1 MSAIDE
7 GGPDGSVS
15 GPSFHPTGH
24 SADVQQLDRPMPEEV
39 RPQYKDAVTD
49 NAKSDMQLLSGLR
62 RSAKSSQSD
71 IAVKEVVLLLAVIR
85 PYAGKA
91 IGLQLDTDLKRVH
104 HCSSWLRQVSSTGRT
119 PFT

>member
-39 RPQYKDAVTD
+39 RPQYKDAVTKPLDSLRAIIHKTRSD
-49 NAKSDMQLLSGLR
+49 NSCLDAICLL
-62 RSAKSSQSD
+62 
-71 IAVKEVVLLLAVIR
+71 VPLAF
-85 PYAGKA
+85 A
-91 IGLQLDTDLKRVH
+91 
-104 HCSSWLRQVSSTGRT
+104 CRT
-119 PFT
+119 ANFGHLTTHTNCF